1 MNTSIQE
8 LADRINAA
16 KRFLD
21 SELTN
26 LRLGR
31 SVQISAFEIHTH
43 RDTIHEVERQGLRN
57 ISELEL
63 IRIQRTL
70 TTLEAQMSLSNN

>member
-1 MNTSIQE
+1 MNTTIQE

-21 SELTN
+21 GEMTN

-31 SVQISAFEIHTH
+31 NAHISAFEIHTH

-70 TTLEAQMSLSNN
+70 TTLEAQMNLSNN